1 MKGRRSHVLAI
12 IMLFGVFSRAD
23 QIATFKVRT
32 EEVRI
37 DMLVT
42 EHGKP
47 VTDLRKADFE
57 VFDNGVP
64 QEIEFLGFRQT
75 PVDAILVVDTS
86 ASVAGETL
94 ENLINAGHDFL
105 GALRK
110 DERTALITFNDS
122 ISLRSPLSNDFERMH
137 DALIKTKPIGDTS
150 LIDACYAGLMVAESK
165 SSRPLLLVFSD
176 GLDTFSWLSDEMV
189 LEVAKRS
196 NAVVYAISSS
206 QLPEQ
211 RFLRNLTKIT
221 GGSLFETGSTRKLG
235 NVFLGILEEFR
246 QRYLL
251 TYSPRGVSKS
261 GWHELK
267 IRTKNR
273 SLIIQAR
280 PGYQATT
287 KSVDVE

>member
-1 MKGRRSHVLAI
+1 
-12 IMLFGVFSRAD
+12 
-23 QIATFKVRT
+23 
-32 EEVRI
+32 
-37 DMLVT
+37 
-42 EHGKP
+42 
-47 VTDLRKADFE
+47 
-57 VFDNGVP
+57 
-64 QEIEFLGFRQT
+64 
-75 PVDAILVVDTS
+75 
-86 ASVAGETL
+86 
-94 ENLINAGHDFL
+94 
-105 GALRK
+105 
-110 DERTALITFNDS
+110 
-122 ISLRSPLSNDFERMH
+122 
-137 DALIKTKPIGDTS
+137 
-150 LIDACYAGLMVAESK
+150 
-165 SSRPLLLVFSD
+165 
-176 GLDTFSWLSDEMV
+176 MV

-267 IRTKNR
+267 MRTKNR